1 MLIVWEKIM
10 NEEIQ
15 IKIIELMD
23 DGATPESSTE
33 LKQLV
38 DSSEEAQSFYE
49 SILISESAI
58 EGFFGGDKAKELS
71 NKIDAFVEKQFEETS
86 KVSSINFKPVVG
98 FAVAASL
105 AVIALT
111 FIDIPSNMILDS
123 SSDTDESLY
132 VATEYPAD
140 LIVVE
145 ESEPL
150 VISGAEIDTLWS
162 TATEI
167 ADELGVD
174 RYEVM
179 YVVYEGNKDSFVDND
194 INQYRQDADY
204 FVDLSLIEN
213 LETQFVIN
221 EVKRHIF
228 CRC

>member
-1 MLIVWEKIM
+1 MK
-10 NEEIQ
+10 EEIQ
-15 IKIIELMD
+15 LKIIELMD
-23 DGATPESSTE
+23 EGATLESSSE
-33 LKQLV
+33 LKALV
-38 DSSEEAQSFYE
+38 EASDEATKFYE
-49 SILISESAI
+49 SILVSESML
-58 EGFFGGDKAKELS
+58 EGFFGGEKAKEIDS
-71 NKIDAFVEKQFEETS
+71 KIDALVEEQLAKS
-86 KVSSINFKPVVG
+86 KAAPRFNFKPIVG

-111 FIDIPSNMILDS
+111 FIDIPSNTIEGNS
-123 SSDTDESLY
+123 SVAEESLY
-132 VATEYPAD
+132 VATEYPAE

-162 TATEI
+162 KATEI

-174 RYEVM
+174 RYEIM
-179 YVVYEGNKDSFVDND
+179 YVMYEGNKDSFVDNN
-194 INQYRQDADY
+194 IHQYRQDADY

-213 LETQFVIN
+213 LETQFIID

>member
-1 MLIVWEKIM
+1 MK
-10 NEEIQ
+10 EEIQ
-15 IKIIELMD
+15 LKIIELMD
-23 DGATPESSTE
+23 DGATLENSSE
-33 LKQLV
+33 LKALV
-38 DSSEEAQSFYE
+38 NSSDKATKFYE
-49 SILISESAI
+49 SILVSESMLKSY
-58 EGFFGGDKAKELS
+58 FGGEKAKAIDS
-71 NKIDAFVEKQFEETS
+71 KIDALVEEQLAKPKAAPRF
-86 KVSSINFKPVVG
+86 NFKPIVG

-111 FIDIPSNMILDS
+111 FIDIPSNTIEGNS
-123 SSDTDESLY
+123 SVAEESLY
-132 VATEYPAD
+132 VATEYPAE

-162 TATEI
+162 KATEI

-174 RYEVM
+174 RYEIM
-179 YVVYEGNKDSFVDND
+179 YVMYEGNKDSFVDNN
-194 INQYRQDADY
+194 IHQYRQDADY

-213 LETQFVIN
+213 LETQFIID

>member
-1 MLIVWEKIM
+1 MKKDIQLKIVK
-10 NEEIQ
+10 
-15 IKIIELMD
+15 LMD
-23 DGATPESSTE
+23 EGAMLESSSE
-33 LKQLV
+33 LKALV
-38 DSSEEAQSFYE
+38 EASDEATKFYE
-49 SILISESAI
+49 SILVSESML
-58 EGFFGGDKAKELS
+58 EGFFGGEKAKEIDS
-71 NKIDAFVEKQFEETS
+71 KIDALVEEQLAKPKAVPRF
-86 KVSSINFKPVVG
+86 NFKPVVG

-105 AVIALT
+105 AVIAIT
-111 FIDIPSNMILDS
+111 FIDISSNTTVNNS
-123 SSDTDESLY
+123 SSAAENLY
-132 VATEYPAD
+132 EATEYPTE

-204 FVDLSLIEN
+204 FIDLSLIEN
-213 LETQFVIN
+213 LETQFIIN

>member
-1 MLIVWEKIM
+1 MK
-10 NEEIQ
+10 EEIQ
-15 IKIIELMD
+15 LKIIELMD
-23 DGATPESSTE
+23 EGATLESSPE
-33 LKQLV
+33 LKALV
-38 DSSEEAQSFYE
+38 EASDEATKFYE
-49 SILISESAI
+49 SILVSESML
-58 EGFFGGDKAKELS
+58 EGFFGGEKAKEIDS
-71 NKIDAFVEKQFEETS
+71 KIDALVEEQLAKPKAAPRF
-86 KVSSINFKPVVG
+86 NFKPVVG

-105 AVIALT
+105 AVISLT
-111 FIDIPSNMILDS
+111 FIDIPSNTIVNS
-123 SSDTDESLY
+123 SSDTEENLY
-132 VATEYPAD
+132 VSTEYPAD

-204 FVDLSLIEN
+204 FIDLSLIEN
-213 LETQFVIN
+213 LETQFIIN

>member
-1 MLIVWEKIM
+1 MKENIQLKIV
-10 NEEIQ
+10 
-15 IKIIELMD
+15 ELMD
-23 DGATPESSTE
+23 EGATLESSLE
-33 LKQLV
+33 LKALV
-38 DSSEEAQSFYE
+38 EASDEATKFYE
-49 SILISESAI
+49 SILVSESML
-58 EGFFGGDKAKELS
+58 EGFFGGEKAKEIDS
-71 NKIDAFVEKQFEETS
+71 KIDALVEEQLAKPKAAPRF
-86 KVSSINFKPVVG
+86 NFKPVVG

-111 FIDIPSNMILDS
+111 FIDIPSNTIVNS
-123 SSDTDESLY
+123 SSDAEENLY
-132 VATEYPAD
+132 AATEYPTE

-213 LETQFVIN
+213 LETQFIIN

>member
-1 MLIVWEKIM
+1 MKEDIQLKIV
-10 NEEIQ
+10 
-15 IKIIELMD
+15 ELMD
-23 DGATPESSTE
+23 EGATLESSSE
-33 LKQLV
+33 LKALV
-38 DSSEEAQSFYE
+38 EASDEATKFYE
-49 SILISESAI
+49 SILVSESML
-58 EGFFGGDKAKELS
+58 EGFFGGEKAKEIDS
-71 NKIDAFVEKQFEETS
+71 KIDALVEEQLAKPKAAPRF
-86 KVSSINFKPVVG
+86 NFKPVVG

-105 AVIALT
+105 AVISLT
-111 FIDIPSNMILDS
+111 FIDIPSNTIVNS
-123 SSDTDESLY
+123 SSDTEENLY
-132 VATEYPAD
+132 VSTEYPAD

-204 FVDLSLIEN
+204 FIDLSLIEN
-213 LETQFVIN
+213 LETQFIIN

>member
-1 MLIVWEKIM
+1 MKKDIQQKIV
-10 NEEIQ
+10 
-15 IKIIELMD
+15 ELMD
-23 DGATPESSTE
+23 EGATLESSPE
-33 LKQLV
+33 LKALV
-38 DSSEEAQSFYE
+38 EASDEATKFYE
-49 SILISESAI
+49 SILVSESI
-58 EGFFGGDKAKELS
+58 LEGFFGGEKAKEIDS
-71 NKIDAFVEKQFEETS
+71 KIDALVEEQLAKPKAAPRF
-86 KVSSINFKPVVG
+86 NFKPVVG

-111 FIDIPSNMILDS
+111 FIDIPSNTIVNS
-123 SSDTDESLY
+123 SSDTQESLY
-132 VATEYPAD
+132 VANEYPAE

-167 ADELGVD
+167 ANELGVD

-179 YVVYEGNKDSFVDND
+179 YVMYEGNKDSFVDNN
-194 INQYRQDADY
+194 IHQYRQDADY

-213 LETQFVIN
+213 LETQFIIN
-221 EVKRHIF
+221 EVKRHIY

>member
-1 MLIVWEKIM
+1 MK
-10 NEEIQ
+10 EEIQ
-15 IKIIELMD
+15 LKIIKLMD
-23 DGATPESSTE
+23 DGATLENSPE
-33 LKQLV
+33 LKALV
-38 DSSEEAQSFYE
+38 EASDEATKFYE
-49 SILISESAI
+49 SILVSESML
-58 EGFFGGDKAKELS
+58 EGFFGGEKAKAID
-71 NKIDAFVEKQFEETS
+71 NKIDALVEEQLAKPKAAPRF
-86 KVSSINFKPVVG
+86 NLKPVVG
-98 FAVAASL
+98 FALAASL

-111 FIDIPSNMILDS
+111 FIDIPSSAVEKS
-123 SSDTDESLY
+123 SSNIEESLY
-132 VATEYPAD
+132 AATEYPAE

-167 ADELGVD
+167 ANELGVD

-194 INQYRQDADY
+194 INQYRQDKDY

-213 LETQFVIN
+213 LETQFIID

-228 CRC
+228 CGC

>member
-1 MLIVWEKIM
+1 MKKDIQQKIV
-10 NEEIQ
+10 
-15 IKIIELMD
+15 ELMD
-23 DGATPESSTE
+23 EGATLESSSE
-33 LKQLV
+33 LKALV
-38 DSSEEAQSFYE
+38 EASDEATKFYE
-49 SILISESAI
+49 SILVSESI
-58 EGFFGGDKAKELS
+58 LEGFFGGEKAKEID
-71 NKIDAFVEKQFEETS
+71 NKIDALVEEQLAKPKAAPRF
-86 KVSSINFKPVVG
+86 NFKPVVG

-111 FIDIPSNMILDS
+111 FIDIPSNTIVNS
-123 SSDTDESLY
+123 SSDTQESLY
-132 VATEYPAD
+132 VANEYPAE

-167 ADELGVD
+167 ANELGVD

-179 YVVYEGNKDSFVDND
+179 YVMYEGNKDSFVDNN
-194 INQYRQDADY
+194 IHQYRQDADY

-213 LETQFVIN
+213 LETQFIIN
-221 EVKRHIF
+221 EVKRHIY

>member
-1 MLIVWEKIM
+1 M

-49 SILISESAI
+49 SILVSESAI
-58 EGFFGGDKAKELS
+58 EGFFGGDKAEELS
-71 NKIDAFVEKQFEETS
+71 NKIDAFVEKQFKELS

-111 FIDIPSNMILDS
+111 FIDIPSNTIVNS
-123 SSDTDESLY
+123 SSDTEENLY

-167 ADELGVD
+167 AYELGVD

-194 INQYRQDADY
+194 INQYRQDKDY

-213 LETQFVIN
+213 LETQFIIN
-221 EVKRHIF
+221 EVKRHIY

>member
-1 MLIVWEKIM
+1 MKEDIQLKIV
-10 NEEIQ
+10 
-15 IKIIELMD
+15 ELMD
-23 DGATPESSTE
+23 EGATLESSSE
-33 LKQLV
+33 LKALV
-38 DSSEEAQSFYE
+38 EASDEATKFYE
-49 SILISESAI
+49 SILVSESI
-58 EGFFGGDKAKELS
+58 LEGFFGGEKAKEIDS
-71 NKIDAFVEKQFEETS
+71 KIDALVEEQLAKPKAAPRF
-86 KVSSINFKPVVG
+86 NFKPVVG

-111 FIDIPSNMILDS
+111 FIDIPSNTIVNS
-123 SSDTDESLY
+123 SSDTQESLY
-132 VATEYPAD
+132 VANEYPAE

-167 ADELGVD
+167 ANELGVD

-179 YVVYEGNKDSFVDND
+179 YVMYEGNKDSFVDNN
-194 INQYRQDADY
+194 IHQYRQDADY

-213 LETQFVIN
+213 LETQFIIN
-221 EVKRHIF
+221 EVKRHIY

>member
-1 MLIVWEKIM
+1 MKKDIQLKIV
-10 NEEIQ
+10 
-15 IKIIELMD
+15 ELMD
-23 DGATPESSTE
+23 EGATLESSSE
-33 LKQLV
+33 LKALV
-38 DSSEEAQSFYE
+38 EASDEATKFYE
-49 SILISESAI
+49 SILVSESML
-58 EGFFGGDKAKELS
+58 EGFFGGEKAKEIDS
-71 NKIDAFVEKQFEETS
+71 KIDALVEEQLAKPKAAPRF
-86 KVSSINFKPVVG
+86 NFKPIVG

-111 FIDIPSNMILDS
+111 FIDIPSNTIVNS
-123 SSDTDESLY
+123 SSDAEENLY
-132 VATEYPAD
+132 VATEYPTE

-150 VISGAEIDTLWS
+150 VISGAEMDTLWS
-162 TATEI
+162 KATEI

-179 YVVYEGNKDSFVDND
+179 YVMYEGNKDSFVDND
-194 INQYRQDADY
+194 INQYRQDKDY

-213 LETQFVIN
+213 LETQFIIN

>member
-1 MLIVWEKIM
+1 MKENIQLKIV
-10 NEEIQ
+10 
-15 IKIIELMD
+15 ELMD
-23 DGATPESSTE
+23 EGATLEN
-33 LKQLV
+33 
-38 DSSEEAQSFYE
+38 SSELQALVEASDEATKFYE
-49 SILISESAI
+49 SILVSESML
-58 EGFFGGDKAKELS
+58 EGFFGGEKAKEIDS
-71 NKIDAFVEKQFEETS
+71 KIDALVEEQLAEPKAAARF
-86 KVSSINFKPVVG
+86 NFKPVVG

-111 FIDIPSNMILDS
+111 FIDIPSNTIANS
-123 SSDTDESLY
+123 SSDAEENLY
-132 VATEYPAD
+132 VETEYPAD

-145 ESEPL
+145 EREPL
-150 VISGAEIDTLWS
+150 VISGAEIGTLWS

-204 FVDLSLIEN
+204 FIDLSLIEN
-213 LETQFVIN
+213 LETQFIIN